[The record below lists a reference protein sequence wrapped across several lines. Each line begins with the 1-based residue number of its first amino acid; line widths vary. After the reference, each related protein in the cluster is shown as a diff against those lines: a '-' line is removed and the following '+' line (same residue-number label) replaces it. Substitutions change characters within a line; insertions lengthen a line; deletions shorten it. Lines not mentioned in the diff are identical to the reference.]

1 MRCFSF
7 KLIGRG
13 SASAK
18 GGAPALPTSVKL
30 QQLKSISKLYRQ
42 LLGNCAPISQ
52 WHSPFLAYVA
62 ISEVDKL
69 LKGGVIREH
78 ALVFCNFPYLTV
90 VAFNGIRRINHT
102 TYIGCE
108 LEVFSELFPVVL
120 PRLDDDRIFLSPF
133 LI

>member
-1 MRCFSF
+1 MFIFQTHRS
-7 KLIGRG
+7 GNGQRQ
-13 SASAK
+13 

-69 LKGGVIREH
+69 FKGGGG
-78 ALVFCNFPYLTV
+78 CNLNCV
-90 VAFNGIRRINHT
+90 SK
-102 TYIGCE
+102 E
-108 LEVFSELFPVVL
+108 KE
-120 PRLDDDRIFLSPF
+120 
-133 LI
+133 